1 MGMYTEIYV
10 NVDLK
15 EDTPKDIVDVLRLIC
30 DGYTPDGFP
39 SRTCCLFYN
48 CSYYTPRTH
57 VSHLTYDEIG
67 KQWSLLG
74 KGDLKN
80 YENEIDYFFTWLTP
94 WVEGEPG
101 DFIGYHRYEEAQEP
115 TLVFLPAHVNPQP
128 NCLMALTSRIE
139 IRADE
144 DFIKALEDLSNL
156 TSKNR
161 ADVIRD
167 ALSLYSIAIKER
179 IYNHKG
185 IVFQDLTTD

>member
-15 EDTPKDIVDVLRLIC
+15 EDTPKDIVHVLRLIC

-48 CSYYTPRTH
+48 CSYCTPRTH
-57 VSHLTYDEIG
+57 VSHLTYDELG

-74 KGDLKN
+74 KGDLLN

-115 TLVFLPAHVNPQP
+115 TLVFLPAHVNPRPPSMTKHLSPAAQAV
-128 NCLMALTSRIE
+128 MDA
-139 IRADE
+139 
-144 DFIKALEDLSNL
+144 ALEHSGPAFEPLVRKMV
-156 TSKNR
+156 T
-161 ADVIRD
+161 D
-167 ALSLYSIAIKER
+167 ALRALAVRINGADAIRQDVLAIASELE
-179 IYNHKG
+179 N
-185 IVFQDLTTD
+185 Q

>member
-15 EDTPKDIVDVLRLIC
+15 EDTPKHIVDVLRLIC

-39 SRTCCLFYN
+39 SRTCCLFSN

-57 VSHLTYDEIG
+57 VNHLTYDEIG
-67 KQWSLLG
+67 RQWSLLG

-80 YENEIDYFFTWLTP
+80 YENEIEYFFTWLTP

-115 TLVFLPAHVNPQP
+115 TLVFLPVPETTP
-128 NCLMALTSRIE
+128 
-139 IRADE
+139 
-144 DFIKALEDLSNL
+144 LS
-156 TSKNR
+156 
-161 ADVIRD
+161 A
-167 ALSLYSIAIKER
+167 
-179 IYNHKG
+179 G
-185 IVFQDLTTD
+185 Q